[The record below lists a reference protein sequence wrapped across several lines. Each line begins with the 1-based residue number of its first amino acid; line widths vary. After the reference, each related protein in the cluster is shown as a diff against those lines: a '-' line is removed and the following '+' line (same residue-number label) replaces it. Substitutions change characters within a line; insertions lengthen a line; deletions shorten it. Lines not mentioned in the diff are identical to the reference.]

1 MSVID
6 KIMQNESAVWINSQI
21 NELPDRGKFRASSAL
36 RSLQWANGIFD
47 AGMPIPACFCALHA
61 TEEAV
66 AAFISCAK
74 ECGYVEAKNI
84 NIKDHAAKATVSLL
98 AQKVSGILF
107 KYECA
112 VALNAE
118 TNTLVTRYT
127 VDDQTYY
134 NEASTKLFHYRDDE
148 GNMSPDFYGELVK
161 MFGDA
166 NELKEAVRL
175 GQEARN
181 TIFYASSDGYPTGFD
196 DPSESLARECQLT
209 LGLIWG
215 AIDLTKSAGKKIPF
229 IEQALRTADIVIADL
244 KKK

>member
-6 KIMQNESAVWINSQI
+6 KIMRKDSSIWINRQI
-21 NELPDRGKFRASSAL
+21 ITLPDRGKYRASSAL

-66 AAFISCAK
+66 AAFVSCAK
-74 ECGYVEAKNI
+74 ECGYDEAKRI
-84 NIKDHAAKATVSLL
+84 NIKDHMAKATVSLL
-98 AQKVSGILF
+98 AQKVSGIL
-107 KYECA
+107 YHYQVA

-118 TNTLVTRYT
+118 SQTLVARYI
-127 VDDQTYY
+127 VDDETYY
-134 NEASTKLFHYRDDE
+134 NEASTSLFHFRDHE
-148 GNMSPDFYGELVK
+148 AQAMPDFYDELVN
-161 MFGDA
+161 MFGDVA
-166 NELKEAVRL
+166 ELKKAVKV

-181 TIFYASSDGYPTGFD
+181 AIFYASSDGYPTGFD

-215 AIDLTKSAGKKIPF
+215 AIDLTKNADQRIPF
-229 IEQALRTADIVIADL
+229 IEQALATANRVISEL
-244 KKK
+244 KR